1 MPPRRAPARPRARST
16 KTYLFSYGSNSPRQL
31 AERLGH
37 AVTGRAAFVDD
48 YLRAFRGWSQRW
60 EGGVATLIPGRGK
73 TYGYIAEV
81 TPADLA
87 VLDRYEGVATGNYY
101 RETMTVTTEDGDTVQ
116 AIAYL
121 ASSTEK
127 NAPSRAYKRAVAETI
142 GAFWQGS
149 NGPVTEEDITVRNN
163 PRGKVKRFG
172 KALPFHLPAQARDL
186 FDARTQTLTL
196 SKDMFNELAY
206 ASKLLALDDESV
218 PLNRREK
225 AYIYMLGG
233 AKERG
238 GLVVL
243 PVTKPAAL
251 FMLGEG
257 SPLDLAMD
265 IASGEVA
272 VRDARSR
279 AEARRTFHGM
289 KQISEVLYKAYILP
303 RLTVNP
309 RPHRR
314 NPASNLFY
322 HATLA
327 GKNGEVLASLAEGI
341 DPSRAKGFGQGAGF
355 YLWANRERALRH
367 LADVASGEGLTKEVA
382 VAGEPILVVLDVPL
396 TPEDFDIDYEVY
408 AEGLMHFLRDNAAWF
423 TANAERLVFPFS
435 VYDDGEFADASFKFT
450 GTGLMWRIGN
460 RRKSMS
466 FDSDMRDTGD
476 ARLLSAFAR
485 RLSEVAPDMFRR
497 FEAEMLP
504 RASAV
509 KYVGARVQPL
519 RIERPDGTTLWK
531 RGDATPRRTNPLT
544 RRNSRF

>member
-1 MPPRRAPARPRARST
+1 MPPRRTPARPRARST

-37 AVTGRAAFVDD
+37 PVQGRAAFVDG

-73 TYGYIAEV
+73 TYGYVAEV

-101 RETMTVTTEDGDTVQ
+101 RETMTVTTDDGTVQ

-142 GAFWQGS
+142 GAFWEGS

-172 KALPFHLPAQARDL
+172 KPLPFYLPAQARDL
-186 FDARTQTLTL
+186 FDPRDQTLTL

-272 VRDARSR
+272 VRDARRR
-279 AEARRTFHGM
+279 AGARRTFHGM

-322 HATLA
+322 HATRA
-327 GKNGEVLASLAEGI
+327 GKNGEVLASVAEGI
-341 DPSRAKGFGQGAGF
+341 DTTRAKGFGQGAGF
-355 YLWANRERALRH
+355 YMWANRDRALRH
-367 LADVASGEGLTKEVA
+367 LGDIVSGGLSKEVA
-382 VAGEPILVVLDVPL
+382 VEGDPIIIVLDVPL
-396 TPEDFDIDYEVY
+396 NPEDYDIDYEAY
-408 AEGLMHFLRDNAAWF
+408 AEGFVKFMVDNDAWF
-423 TANAERLVFPFS
+423 TANADTLVFPFS
-435 VYDDGEFADASFKFT
+435 FRDDGEFADTTFKFT
-450 GTGLMWRIGN
+450 PHGVQWFVGSRFRKGTVVLDE
-460 RRKSMS
+460 S
-466 FDSDMRDTGD
+466 GD
-476 ARLLSAFAR
+476 AKTGRLLSAFAR
-485 RLSEVAPDMFRR
+485 RLAEVAPDMFRR

-509 KYVGARVQPL
+509 KYVGPRVQPL
-519 RIERPDGTTLWK
+519 RIEGVDGTVLWK
-531 RGDATPRRTNPLT
+531 RGDPIPRRTNPLT

>member
-1 MPPRRAPARPRARST
+1 MPPRRTPTRRST

-37 AVTGRAAFVDD
+37 AVTGRAAFVDG
-48 YLRAFRGWSQRW
+48 YLRAFRGWSNRW

-87 VLDRYEGVATGNYY
+87 VLDRYEGVATGNY
-101 RETMTVTTEDGDTVQ
+101 RRQPLTATTNEGDVVE

-127 NAPSRAYKRAVAETI
+127 NAPSRAYKQAVAETI
-142 GAFWQGS
+142 SAFWAGS
-149 NGPVTEEDITVRNN
+149 NGPVTEDDITVRNN

-172 KALPFHLPAQARDL
+172 KPLPFHLPAQARDL
-186 FDARTQTLTL
+186 YDPRDQTLTL
-196 SKDMFNELAY
+196 SKDMFNELVY

-218 PLNRREK
+218 PLNRRER

-265 IASGEVA
+265 IASGEV
-272 VRDARSR
+272 RGGDARRR
-279 AEARRTFHGM
+279 AGARRTFHGM
-289 KQISEVLYKAYILP
+289 KQISEALYKVYILP

-309 RPHRR
+309 RPRRR

-341 DPSRAKGFGQGAGF
+341 DPSRSKGFGQGSGF
-355 YLWANRERALRH
+355 YLWASRDRALKH
-367 LADVASGEGLTKEVA
+367 LHSVVSDKEMKKEVA
-382 VAGEPILVVLDVPL
+382 VEGEPILVVVDVPL
-396 TPEDFDIDYEVY
+396 TPQDYDIDYEAY
-408 AEGLMHFLRDNAAWF
+408 SEGFLNFMRDNAAWF
-423 TANAERLVFPFS
+423 TANADSLVFPFS
-435 VYDDGEFADASFKFT
+435 YHDDGEFADAAFKFT
-450 GTGLMWRIGN
+450 EYGLQWFIGN
-460 RRKSMS
+460 RRKGMK
-466 FDSDMRDTGD
+466 FDTEGGTETG
-476 ARLLSAFAR
+476 RLLSALAN
-485 RLSEVAPDMFRR
+485 RLVEVAPEVFRR
-497 FEAEMLP
+497 FEAEVLP
-504 RASAV
+504 RAAAV
-509 KYVGARVQPL
+509 KYVGPRVQPL
-519 RIERPDGTTLWK
+519 RIERPDGTVLWK
-531 RGDATPRRTNPLT
+531 RGDAIPRRTNPRRKGT
-544 RRNSRF
+544 R

>member
-1 MPPRRAPARPRARST
+1 MPPRRTPARPRARST

-37 AVTGRAAFVDD
+37 PVQGRAASVDG

-101 RETMTVTTEDGDTVQ
+101 RETMTVTTDDGTVQ

-142 GAFWQGS
+142 GAFWEGS
-149 NGPVTEEDITVRNN
+149 SGPVTEDDITVRNN

-186 FDARTQTLTL
+186 FDARAQTLTL
-196 SKDMFNELAY
+196 SASVYEELAY

-225 AYIYMLGG
+225 AYIYMLGR
-233 AKERG
+233 AEHRG
-238 GLVVL
+238 GHVVL
-243 PVTKPAAL
+243 PMTKPAAL

-257 SPLDLAMD
+257 GPIDVAMD
-265 IASGEVA
+265 IVSGSMA
-272 VRDARSR
+272 VVDGIGRARARS
-279 AEARRTFHGM
+279 TFHVL
-289 KQISEVLYKAYILP
+289 KQVSEALYKAYILP

-327 GKNGEVLASLAEGI
+327 GKSGEVLASLAEGI

-355 YLWANRERALRH
+355 YLWANRDRALRH
-367 LADVASGEGLTKEVA
+367 LADIASGEGLTKEVA
-382 VAGEPILVVLDVPL
+382 VAGEPVLVVLDVPL

-460 RRKSMS
+460 RRKGMS

-509 KYVGARVQPL
+509 KYVGPRVQPL
-519 RIERPDGTTLWK
+519 RVERPDGTVLWK
-531 RGDATPRRTNPLT
+531 RGDAIPRSNPP
-544 RRNSRF
+544 RKGAR

>member
-1 MPPRRAPARPRARST
+1 
-16 KTYLFSYGSNSPRQL
+16 
-31 AERLGH
+31 
-37 AVTGRAAFVDD
+37 
-48 YLRAFRGWSQRW
+48 
-60 EGGVATLIPGRGK
+60 
-73 TYGYIAEV
+73 
-81 TPADLA
+81 
-87 VLDRYEGVATGNYY
+87 
-101 RETMTVTTEDGDTVQ
+101 VQ

-127 NAPSRAYKRAVAETI
+127 NAPSRAYKRAVAETV
-142 GAFWQGS
+142 GAFWEGS
-149 NGPVTEEDITVRNN
+149 NGPVAEDDITVRNN

-172 KALPFHLPAQARDL
+172 KPLPFYLPAQARDL
-186 FDARTQTLTL
+186 FDPRDQTLTL

-272 VRDARSR
+272 VRDARRR
-279 AEARRTFHGM
+279 AGARRTFHGM

-327 GKNGEVLASLAEGI
+327 GKNGEVLASLAEGV

-355 YLWANRERALRH
+355 YLWANRDRALRH
-367 LADVASGEGLTKEVA
+367 LGDVASGEGLIKEVA

-423 TANAERLVFPFS
+423 TSNAERLVFPFS

-450 GTGLMWRIGN
+450 ETGLMWRIGS
-460 RRKSMS
+460 RRKHST
-466 FDSDMRDTGD
+466 FDSDMRGTDDG
-476 ARLLSAFAR
+476 RLLSAFAR

-497 FEAEMLP
+497 FEAEVLP

-509 KYVGARVQPL
+509 KYVGPRVQPL
-519 RIERPDGTTLWK
+519 RIEGADGTVLWK
-531 RGDATPRRTNPLT
+531 RGDAIPRRTNPLT
-544 RRNSRF
+544 RRNSRR

>member
-1 MPPRRAPARPRARST
+1 MPPRRTPSRST

-37 AVTGRAAFVDD
+37 AVTGRAAFVDG
-48 YLRAFRGWSQRW
+48 YLRAFRGWSNRW

-87 VLDRYEGVATGNYY
+87 VLDRYEGVATGNY
-101 RETMTVTTEDGDTVQ
+101 RRQPLTVTTNDGDVVE

-142 GAFWQGS
+142 SAFWEGS
-149 NGPVTEEDITVRNN
+149 SGPVTEEDITVRNN

-172 KALPFHLPAQARDL
+172 KPLPFYLPAQARDL
-186 FDARTQTLTL
+186 FDPRDQTLTL

-272 VRDARSR
+272 GGDARRR
-279 AEARRTFHGM
+279 AGARRTFHGM
-289 KQISEVLYKAYILP
+289 KQISEALYKVYILP

-309 RPHRR
+309 RPRRR

-341 DPSRAKGFGQGAGF
+341 DPSRSKGFGQGSGF
-355 YLWANRERALRH
+355 YLWVSRDRALQH
-367 LADVASGEGLTKEVA
+367 LASVASGEGLNKEIA
-382 VAGEPILVVLDVPL
+382 VAGEPILVVMDVPL
-396 TPEDFDIDYEVY
+396 TPEDFDIDYEVF
-408 AEGLMHFLRDNAAWF
+408 AEGLLQFVRDNAAWF
-423 TANAERLVFPFS
+423 EKNASALTFPYS
-435 VYDDGEFADASFKFT
+435 VGNDGTFADATFKINAVD
-450 GTGLMWRIGN
+450 GAPYSLGWRIGN
-460 RRKSMS
+460 RRKSMG
-466 FDSDMRDTGD
+466 FDDPLISAEDG
-476 ARLLSAFAR
+476 RLLSAFAT
-485 RLSEVAPDMFRR
+485 RLAEVAPDAFRR
-497 FEAEMLP
+497 FESEVLP
-504 RASAV
+504 RATAL
-509 KYVGARVQPL
+509 KYVGPRVQPL
-519 RIERPDGTTLWK
+519 RIERPDGTVLWK
-531 RGDATPRRTNPLT
+531 R
-544 RRNSRF
+544 

>member
-1 MPPRRAPARPRARST
+1 MPPRRTPARPRARST

-37 AVTGRAAFVDD
+37 PVQGRAAFVDG

-73 TYGYIAEV
+73 TYGYVAEV

-101 RETMTVTTEDGDTVQ
+101 RETMTVTTDDGTVQ

-121 ASSTEK
+121 ASSAEK

-142 GAFWQGS
+142 GAFWEGS

-172 KALPFHLPAQARDL
+172 KPLPFHLPAQARDL
-186 FDARTQTLTL
+186 FDARTQTLTVSTEIYEAL
-196 SKDMFNELAY
+196 IEVTGLPTKAEMKGLTRRERAY
-206 ASKLLALDDESV
+206 VEAMSNAQRRGGRVVIPMTRSAAFYLLAE
-218 PLNRREK
+218 
-225 AYIYMLGG
+225 
-233 AKERG
+233 
-238 GLVVL
+238 
-243 PVTKPAAL
+243 
-251 FMLGEG
+251 EG
-257 SPLDLAMD
+257 PIDIAMD
-265 IASGEVA
+265 IASGSVGVVA
-272 VRDARSR
+272 ERYWAKSR
-279 AEARRTFHGM
+279 ADFHMLKQVSEALYRAY
-289 KQISEVLYKAYILP
+289 VLP
-303 RLTVNP
+303 HVTVNP

-355 YLWANRERALRH
+355 YLWENRDRALRH
-367 LADVASGEGLTKEVA
+367 LGDIVAGELSKEVA

-396 TPEDFDIDYEVY
+396 TPDDYDIDYEAY
-408 AEGLMHFLRDNAAWF
+408 AEGLMHFVRDNAAWF
-423 TANAERLVFPFS
+423 AANAERLVFPFS
-435 VYDDGEFADASFKFT
+435 VYDDGEFADALLTKFT
-450 GTGLMWRIGN
+450 EKGLTWKIGTRI
-460 RRKSMS
+460 KSRY
-466 FDSDMRDTGD
+466 FDSDMWDTDDG
-476 ARLLSAFAR
+476 RLLSAFAR
-485 RLSEVAPDMFRR
+485 RLAEVAPDMFRR
-497 FEAEMLP
+497 FETEVLP
-504 RASAV
+504 RAKAV
-509 KYVGARVQPL
+509 KYVGPRVQPL
-519 RIERPDGTTLWK
+519 RIERADGTVLWK
-531 RGDATPRRTNPLT
+531 RGDAIPRRTNPLT